1 MDTNMD
7 TNMDIDID
15 MEMDMDTDIGIFL
28 KCLLSRNYACYNIA
42 ITRFR
47 YYA

>member
-28 KCLLSRNYACYNIA
+28 KCLLSRNYDIV